1 MSMSMKLNEIEINTV
16 TPVSSVNSAM
26 KEQKTKSV
34 KILGIISLILAVAGV
49 FIPGIGLFMLIAAW
63 LMSRSA
69 LKTSSD
75 YLISDEDD
83 KFARWA
89 NVVSKVFL
97 VLSIIGLVMI
107 ILSAL

>member
-1 MSMSMKLNEIEINTV
+1 MSMSMKLNEIEINTS

-34 KILGIISLILAVAGV
+34 KTLGIISLILAVAGV
-49 FIPGIGLFMLIAAW
+49 FIPVVGLFMLIAAW

-75 YLISDEDD
+75 YLVSDADD

-89 NVVSKVFL
+89 NVISKVFL
-97 VLSIIGLVMI
+97 VFSVIGLVMI
-107 ILSAL
+107 IVNL

>member
-1 MSMSMKLNEIEINTV
+1 MSMSMKLNEIEISSNV
-16 TPVSSVNSAM
+16 PVSSIDSAAKLQKG
-26 KEQKTKSV
+26 KEVKTM
-34 KILGIISLILAVAGV
+34 GIIALILSLAGV
-49 FIPGIGLFMLIAAW
+49 FIPAVGIFMLIAAW

-75 YLISDEDD
+75 FLVSDEDD

-89 NVVSKVFL
+89 NVISKVFL
-97 VLSIIGLVMI
+97 VLSVIGLVMI

>member
-1 MSMSMKLNEIEINTV
+1 MSMSMNLNEIEINTA
-16 TPVSSVNSAM
+16 TPVSSVNSAV
-26 KEQKTKSV
+26 KEQKTKDV
-34 KILGIISLILAVAGV
+34 KTLGVISLILAVAGV
-49 FIPGIGLFMLIAAW
+49 FIPAVGLFMLIAAW

-89 NVVSKVFL
+89 NVISKVFL
-97 VLSIIGLVMI
+97 VFSVIGLVMI
-107 ILSAL
+107 IVNL